1 MATDRLNDPADFARN
16 QRYAQQLATAIDEC
30 RKALAEDPA
39 DYVMGSPA
47 VWPILAKL
55 DPNNPDPAVIRQVIA
70 AGEAEQQRLGVPTD
84 QVRPLTRRQAGDIV
98 RGIAEADPATT
109 DLAQLMSQAAD
120 RYGPHWNAV
129 FGDLVKAGLP
139 AFYQALTM
147 MDQPGQSIAAK
158 DMRRMLS
165 YVHDKG
171 GIAKLKEAA
180 LPEAVRSI
188 NDDLDETMAPF
199 RATTRDP
206 VAYANI
212 RDAVQHL
219 AWFYAF
225 QGRQPFD
232 GLRAGYNGILGVRY
246 DFSGALRTPKGEM
259 ATVERTA
266 AAVQA
271 GVTPD
276 QLGTVPG
283 THPGLTNEQRQAIY
297 LDAIGRGFWATN
309 ASDDGAV
316 LMLRFRDGMVLPAR
330 KGANGPDGGNLISFN
345 FADAARIAA
354 AARPQ
359 LPPPEPGAVP

>member
-16 QRYAQQLATAIDEC
+16 QRYAQQLAIAIDEC

-47 VWPILAKL
+47 VRPIL
-55 DPNNPDPAVIRQVIA
+55 
-70 AGEAEQQRLGVPTD
+70 
-84 QVRPLTRRQAGDIV
+84 
-98 RGIAEADPATT
+98 
-109 DLAQLMSQAAD
+109 
-120 RYGPHWNAV
+120 
-129 FGDLVKAGLP
+129 
-139 AFYQALTM
+139 
-147 MDQPGQSIAAK
+147 
-158 DMRRMLS
+158 
-165 YVHDKG
+165 
-171 GIAKLKEAA
+171 AKLKEAA

-188 NDDLDETMAPF
+188 NDDLDEQMAPF

-206 VAYANI
+206 VAYDNI

-225 QGRQPFD
+225 QGHQPFD
-232 GLRAGYNGILGVRY
+232 ALRAAHNGILGVRY
-246 DFSGALRTPKGEM
+246 DFSGALRTPKGEK
-259 ATVERTA
+259 ATVERAA
-266 AAVQA
+266 AAVQV

-283 THPGLTNEQRQAIY
+283 TNPGLTNERQAIY

-316 LMLRFRDGMVLPAR
+316 LMQRFRDGMVLPAR
-330 KGANGPDGGNLISFN
+330 KGDGNLISFN